1 MTSAKKTT
9 GKAARKTASAR
20 SASLSAEERA
30 AVKERAAELKAEAKR
45 GKDRAAGE
53 RELLAKIAEMPP
65 EDRALAE
72 GIHAIVTKAAPDL
85 DPKTWYGMPAWA
97 RDGKNVVFFQSAAKS
112 KERYATLG
120 FTAAARLDDGNLWPT
135 SYAVTKL
142 TKADEA
148 AIRKLV
154 EQAVG

>member
-1 MTSAKKTT
+1 MTTAKKTAKKST
-9 GKAARKTASAR
+9 SKT
-20 SASLSAEERA
+20 ASLSADERA
-30 AVKERAAELKAEAKR
+30 AVKERAAELKAEQKR

-53 RELLAKIAEMPP
+53 KELLAKIAEMPP
-65 EDRALAE
+65 ADRALAE
-72 GIHAIVTKAAPDL
+72 RLHAIVTEVAPDL

-97 RDGKNVVFFQSAAKS
+97 RDGKNVLFFQSAAKF

-120 FTAAARLDDGNLWPT
+120 FTGEAALDDGNLWPT

-148 AIRKLV
+148 LVKKLV
-154 EQAVG
+154 KKAVG

>member
-1 MTSAKKTT
+1 M
-9 GKAARKTASAR
+9 
-20 SASLSAEERA
+20 
-30 AVKERAAELKAEAKR
+30 KERAAELKAEQKR

-53 RELLAKIAEMPP
+53 KDLLAKIAEMPP

-72 GIHAIVTKAAPDL
+72 RIHAIVTKVAPDL

-97 RDGKNVVFFQSAAKS
+97 RDGKNVLFFQNASKF

-120 FTAAARLDDGNLWPT
+120 FTGEARLDDGNLWPT

-148 AIRKLV
+148 TVTKLV
-154 EQAVG
+154 RKALG